1 MLGGLSRHKISR
13 ENGKIFVPVFNIF
26 FFSNVVLNEA
36 GRIQN
41 TSPWSLHDT
50 WEIFGMFLT
59 TYDKYSDLKKHPSKK
74 TLGDISKS
82 RDMHPPEKQ
91 DFDRNI
97 LRHKHDTT
105 EVKRKN
111 LL

>member
-1 MLGGLSRHKISR
+1 
-13 ENGKIFVPVFNIF
+13 
-26 FFSNVVLNEA
+26 
-36 GRIQN
+36 
-41 TSPWSLHDT
+41 
-50 WEIFGMFLT
+50 MFLA
-59 TYDKYSDLKKHPSKK
+59 TYYKYSDLEKHTSKK

-82 RDMHPPEKQ
+82 RDMHPPEKR

-111 LL
+111 IL